1 MTEPTLSAIDHIA
14 ITVHDLDQSERW
26 YTEVLNF
33 SRVTLAPGESFQ
45 RIIMRHPS
53 GIILG
58 LTRHDAPEASASY
71 SERRPGLDH
80 LSFGVADREQLE
92 AWAVRFDQRGVAH
105 SEITQ
110 IASSG
115 SCFIAFRDPNNIQLE
130 VFARNR

>member
-14 ITVHDLDQSERW
+14 LTVHDLDQSERW
-26 YTEVLNF
+26 YSEVLSF
-33 SRVTLAPGESFQ
+33 SRVTLAPGDGFQ
-45 RIIMRHPS
+45 RVIMRHPS

-58 LTRHDAPEASASY
+58 LTGHESPEASAPY
-71 SERRPGLDH
+71 SEQRPGLDH

-92 AWAVRFDQRGVAH
+92 AWVARFDELGVTH

-110 IASSG
+110 IGATG

-130 VFARNR
+130 VFARSG